1 MGTLGGHLTNLSL
14 DRVGLGIT
22 PHGMATLLGFLLIRL
37 HESLKFLMGIDRL
50 L

>member
-14 DRVGLGIT
+14 ERADLGFT

-37 HESLKFLMGIDRL
+37 HESFKFLVGIDRL

>member
-1 MGTLGGHLTNLSL
+1 MVGGSLTNLSL
-14 DRVGLGIT
+14 DRADLGFR
-22 PHGMATLLGFLLIRL
+22 PRGMATLLGFLLIRL

>member
-1 MGTLGGHLTNLSL
+1 MSL
-14 DRVGLGIT
+14 DCANLGFT